1 MIVLVVCQFEKQVQR
16 EQPMSK
22 PIERNRLTFACAL
35 GAMLMGAAPVLAQ
48 TALPDRQLRIISG
61 FAPGGS
67 SDTLTRIIADA
78 ISPTLGQ
85 RVLVENRT
93 GVNGVVTAAYV
104 AQSPPDGTMIYQCSM
119 STLAITPQL
128 QGVALPLDPGRDTT
142 PIANVAL
149 SSYGL
154 FVGANSE
161 YRTVADVLAAAR
173 ARPGQIT
180 FASPGAGSAQHLS
193 GELMKGLANVDMA
206 HVPYRGTAPALLD
219 LLAGRI
225 DFMIGNLGDAT
236 RQTQSG
242 DLRLLG
248 IGDPTRSPVFPDA
261 PRISDTVPGFNVT
274 GWFGMCGHKDM
285 PDALRQVW
293 ANAIGRALED
303 AAVRQRLEGLGFT
316 PHFESTADFTR
327 RLEADRRSWRE
338 VIRAG
343 NIAAN

>member
-1 MIVLVVCQFEKQVQR
+1 MTCLKSFR
-16 EQPMSK
+16 
-22 PIERNRLTFACAL
+22 
-35 GAMLMGAAPVLAQ
+35 AAGVIAVSLLLAGPAVAQ
-48 TALPDRQLRIISG
+48 TALPDRPLRIISG

-67 SDTLTRIIADA
+67 SDTLTRLIADA

-85 RVLVENRT
+85 RVVVENRT

-104 AQSPPDGTMIYQCSM
+104 AQSPPDGSMIYQCSM

-128 QGVALPLDPGRDTT
+128 QGATLPLDPGVETS
-142 PIANVAL
+142 PVANVAL

-154 FVGANSE
+154 FVGANAE
-161 YRTVADVLAAAR
+161 YRSVADIIAAAR
-173 ARPGQIT
+173 SRPGQIT

-193 GELMKGLANVDMA
+193 GELMKSLGRVDMT
-206 HVPYRGTAPALLD
+206 HVPYRGTAPAVLD
-219 LLAGRI
+219 LMAGRI

-261 PRISDTVPGFNVT
+261 PRIADTLPGFDVT

-285 PDALRQVW
+285 PDALRQIW
-293 ANAIGRALED
+293 ANAIGKAMQD
-303 AAVRQRLEGLGFT
+303 AALRQRLEGLGFT
-316 PHFESTADFTR
+316 PHFETTADFTR
-327 RLEADRRSWRE
+327 RLAADRQTWLA

-343 NIAAN
+343 NVSAN

>member
-1 MIVLVVCQFEKQVQR
+1 
-16 EQPMSK
+16 MSK
-22 PIERNRLTFACAL
+22 NISTKRFHAACA
-35 GAMLMGAAPVLAQ
+35 MGAAMLLAATNGMAQ
-48 TALPDRQLRIISG
+48 TALPDRPLRIISG

-67 SDTLTRIIADA
+67 SDTLTRLIADA

-85 RVLVENRT
+85 RVVVENRT

-104 AQSPPDGTMIYQCSM
+104 AQSPPDGSMIYQCSM

-128 QGVALPLDPGRDTT
+128 QGATLPLDPGVETV
-142 PIANVAL
+142 PVANVAL

-154 FVGANSE
+154 FVGANAE
-161 YRTVADVLAAAR
+161 YRSVADILAAAR
-173 ARPGQIT
+173 ARPGELT

-193 GELMKGLANVDMA
+193 GELMKSLARVDMT
-206 HVPYRGTAPALLD
+206 HVPYRGTAPAVLD
-219 LLAGRI
+219 LMAGRI

-236 RQTQSG
+236 RQVQSG

-261 PRISDTVPGFNVT
+261 PRIADTLPGFDVT

-285 PDALRQVW
+285 PDALRQIW
-293 ANAIGRALED
+293 ANAIGRAMQDATLRKRLED
-303 AAVRQRLEGLGFT
+303 LGFT
-316 PHFESTADFTR
+316 PHFENAADFTR
-327 RLEADRRSWRE
+327 RLAADRRTWLA

-343 NIAAN
+343 NVSAN